1 MIKWTRLHGR
11 YFCRHVQ
18 SPRKDVVN
26 YKTFWFFEIN
36 WDREQFREGFAPPQS
51 HNTPFARRTAARA
64 DQFRRRREGP
74 EEPETRSWLYDLG
87 RGLRRDAGRFDAT
100 PSVDDARAVAG
111 RPQFRLAIPAGR
123 SGRRHVST
131 SRFVESPPVFREPPR
146 GFRAKI
152 SASPCARCSP
162 RSQKNGRF

>member
-87 RGLRRDAGRFDAT
+87 RGLRRDAGMVRRHAERGWCACRRRS
-100 PSVDDARAVAG
+100 PSVQTCHSCGTVRPPSRVDVAFRRIASGFPRTSARFSG
-111 RPQFRLAIPAGR
+111 ENFR
-123 SGRRHVST
+123 
-131 SRFVESPPVFREPPR
+131 
-146 GFRAKI
+146 
-152 SASPCARCSP
+152 
-162 RSQKNGRF
+162 